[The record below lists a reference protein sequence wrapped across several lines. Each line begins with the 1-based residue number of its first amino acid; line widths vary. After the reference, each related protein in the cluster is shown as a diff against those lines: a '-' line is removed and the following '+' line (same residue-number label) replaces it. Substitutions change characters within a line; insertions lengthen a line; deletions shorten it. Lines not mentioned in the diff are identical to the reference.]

1 MGLPVWHVVEQ
12 HPHRLCPGR
21 RPEDYSIVGHLREIE
36 LRDRGAVAKSPS
48 NGERS
53 MIDVP
58 AGRCRFEIAEP
69 ASVKHAQI

>member
-21 RPEDYSIVGHLREIE
+21 RPEMTASSVISARSSC
-36 LRDRGAVAKSPS
+36 ATAAAAKSSS

-53 MIDVP
+53 MIDAP

-69 ASVKHAQI
+69 ASVKHVQI